1 MIFPVFPD
9 DTFSLASKH
18 LNLTIFNALKNKK
31 SRMGFSLDHALSS
44 GIANKDSDMGIYAG
58 DTDTYRVFAPL
69 LLPII
74 QEYHNFTPGTVHQSD
89 RTMVTLAD
97 PDPQRRYILS
107 TRIRV
112 ARNLAGYAFPPF
124 ICRQQR
130 KEVEQITLDAL
141 KTLPPPLSGEY
152 IYMEES
158 HGVCSASSGSS
169 PPFSSDSTACEFNHG
184 DVGPLQSGKK
194 GIQQADLIEQT
205 HFKNIKSA
213 SQDRRNFLFKK
224 GDRFQEAAG
233 INRDW
238 PAFRGCFVSQD
249 TRFRLWINEEDHLR
263 VISMDNHGDMTRT
276 FNRLVSALELLE
288 KKLNFAWDDTLGYL
302 ASCPSNI
309 GTAMR
314 AGVHIRLPRLSR
326 TPKILHAQ
334 AEKLNLQIRGTQ
346 GEKTRVEDGV
356 FDISNEK
363 RLGVTENDCIKT
375 LHRGISHLIRLEE
388 TQKKQGLIT

>member
-9 DTFSLASKH
+9 DTSSLASKH
-18 LNLTIFNALKNKK
+18 LSLAIFRALKNKK
-31 SRMGFSLDHALSS
+31 SRMGFSLDRALSS
-44 GIANKDSDMGIYAG
+44 GIKNKDSGMGIYAG
-58 DTDTYRVFAPL
+58 DADTYRVFSPL

-74 QEYHNFTPGTVHQSD
+74 QEYHNITPGTVHTSN
-89 RTMVTLAD
+89 RTMVTLPD

-112 ARNLAGYAFPPF
+112 ARNLSGYAFTPF

-130 KEVEQITLDAL
+130 KEVEQITIDAL
-141 KTLPPPLSGEY
+141 KTLPPPLSGQY
-152 IYMEES
+152 ISMDET
-158 HGVCSASSGSS
+158 HGICHAGPAFSA
-169 PPFSSDSTACEFNHG
+169 PFSPDSTPCEFDHG
-184 DVGPLQSGKK
+184 DVSPLQSGTK
-194 GIQQADLIEQT
+194 GIHQAHLIEQM
-205 HFKNIKSA
+205 HLKEMKSA
-213 SQDRRNFLFKK
+213 SRDPQNFLFKK

-238 PAFRGCFVSQD
+238 PASRGCFVSQD
-249 TRFRLWINEEDHLR
+249 TRFQLWINEEDHLR
-263 VISMDNHGDMTRT
+263 VISMDEHGDMAVT
-276 FNRLVSALELLE
+276 FNRLVSSLELLE
-288 KKLNFAWDDTLGYL
+288 KKLDFAWDDTLGYL

-314 AGVHIRLPRLSR
+314 AGVHIRLPRLFQ
-326 TPKILHAQ
+326 TPEILYAHAK
-334 AEKLNLQIRGTQ
+334 ELNLQVRGTQ

-375 LHRGISHLIRLEE
+375 LHRGISHLIRLEAAQE
-388 TQKKQGLIT
+388 ENRD

>member
-1 MIFPVFPD
+1 
-9 DTFSLASKH
+9 
-18 LNLTIFNALKNKK
+18 
-31 SRMGFSLDHALSS
+31 MGFSLDRALAS
-44 GIANKDSDMGIYAG
+44 GIANKDSGMGIYAG
-58 DTDTYRVFAPL
+58 DADTYTVFSPL

-74 QEYHNFTPGTVHQSD
+74 QEYHNIAPGTVHESN
-89 RTMVTLAD
+89 RAMVTLAD
-97 PDPQRRYILS
+97 PDPHRRYILS

-112 ARNLAGYAFPPF
+112 ARNLTGYAFTPF
-124 ICRQQR
+124 ISRQQR
-130 KEVEQITLDAL
+130 KEVEQKTLDAL

-152 IYMEES
+152 IPMDAI
-158 HGVCSASSGSS
+158 HGICDTGSDISA
-169 PPFSSDSTACEFNHG
+169 PFSSDSMARGIDLG
-184 DVGPLQSGKK
+184 DVSLLPSGTK
-194 GIQQADLIEQT
+194 GIDQAPLADVQSICASTSISGTGQADLIELA
-205 HFKNIKSA
+205 HSNEIKSA
-213 SQDRRNFLFKK
+213 SRDRQNFLFKK

-263 VISMDNHGDMTRT
+263 VISMDTHGDMAST

-288 KKLNFAWDDTLGYL
+288 KKLDFAWDDTLGYL

-314 AGVHIRLPRLSR
+314 AGVHIRLPRLFQR
-326 TPKILHAQ
+326 PEILHAR
-334 AEKLNLQIRGTQ
+334 AKELNLQVRGTQ

-375 LHRGISHLIRLEE
+375 LHRGISHLIRLEAA
-388 TQKKQGLIT
+388 QKKNRN

>member
-9 DTFSLASKH
+9 DTSSLASKH
-18 LNLTIFNALKNKK
+18 LSLAIFNALKNKK
-31 SRMGFSLDHALSS
+31 SRMGFSLDRALSS
-44 GIANKDSDMGIYAG
+44 GIKNKDSGMGIYAG
-58 DTDTYRVFAPL
+58 DADTYRVFSPL

-74 QEYHNFTPGTVHQSD
+74 QEYHNISPGTVHESN
-89 RTMVTLAD
+89 RAMVTLPD

-112 ARNLAGYAFPPF
+112 ARNLNGYAFPPF
-124 ICRQQR
+124 ISRQRR
-130 KEVEQITLDAL
+130 KEVEQIIIDAL
-141 KTLPPPLSGEY
+141 KTLPPPLSGKY
-152 IYMEES
+152 IS
-158 HGVCSASSGSS
+158 
-169 PPFSSDSTACEFNHG
+169 
-184 DVGPLQSGKK
+184 K
-194 GIQQADLIEQT
+194 G
-205 HFKNIKSA
+205 IKSA
-213 SQDRRNFLFKK
+213 SQDRQNFLFKK

-263 VISMDNHGDMTRT
+263 VISMDNHGNMAVT
-276 FNRLVSALELLE
+276 FNRLVSALDLLE
-288 KKLNFAWDDTLGYL
+288 KKLDFAWDDTLGYL

-314 AGVHIRLPRLSR
+314 AGVHIRLPRLFQ
-326 TPKILHAQ
+326 TPEILHAQ
-334 AEKLNLQIRGTQ
+334 ARELNLQVRGTK

-356 FDISNEK
+356 FDISNER

-375 LHRGISHLIRLEE
+375 LHRGISHLIQLEAAQE
-388 TQKKQGLIT
+388 ENRD

>member
-1 MIFPVFPD
+1 MIFPVFPE
-9 DTFSLASKH
+9 DTSSLASKH
-18 LNLTIFNALKNKK
+18 LSLTIFNALKNKK
-31 SRMGFSLDHALSS
+31 SRMGFSLERALSS
-44 GIANKDSDMGIYAG
+44 GIKNKDSAMGIYAG
-58 DTDTYRVFAPL
+58 DADTYRVFFPL

-74 QEYHNFTPGTVHQSD
+74 QEYHNIAPGTLHKSN
-89 RTMVTLAD
+89 RSMVTLPD
-97 PDPQRRYILS
+97 LDPQGQHILS

-112 ARNLAGYAFPPF
+112 ARNLAGYAFTPF
-124 ICRQQR
+124 ISRQQR
-130 KEVEQITLDAL
+130 KEVEQITIDVL

-152 IYMEES
+152 ISMEES
-158 HGVCSASSGSS
+158 HGVCNAGSGSS
-169 PPFSSDSTACEFNHG
+169 PPFSSDFTACEFDHA
-184 DVGPLQSGKK
+184 DVSSLKSSTK
-194 GIQQADLIEQT
+194 GMDQP
-205 HFKNIKSA
+205 HFKIMKPADPVRQNL
-213 SQDRRNFLFKK
+213 LFKK

-263 VISMDNHGDMTRT
+263 VISMDDHGDMSRT

-288 KKLNFAWDDTLGYL
+288 KKLDFAWDDALGYL

-314 AGVHIRLPRLSR
+314 AGVHIRLPRLFR
-326 TPKILHAQ
+326 TPDILHAQ
-334 AEKLNLQIRGTQ
+334 AEKFNLQIRGTQ

-375 LHRGISHLIRLEE
+375 LHRGISHLIRLEK
-388 TQKKQGLIT
+388 TQKKNRA